1 MRAFSAFVAL
11 AFVLASAGIASAETV
26 SLTWGGP
33 GSNDYTGTMYSN
45 TGGPNGASNLIGNW
59 SETVYLP
66 TYNVSISGASDSS
79 LNGPQSVYCVDL
91 VSGVGTDGSYNL
103 TQMGASAVTLTL
115 GRVAS
120 AGGGTVPYTLA
131 DDRLRAVEYL
141 LDKDY
146 TAASGDASAALSLAL
161 WQTIYSPDA
170 SSSDLPS
177 ATIST
182 NSVAVGFDVG
192 NDLTNHDSVI
202 SAANSLLH
210 TAYGAALTFAIPST
224 DKVYLLTDTNYQD
237 FTFAVLGSQ
246 SASTPEPAG
255 LVSLASMCMI
265 GLPIGAVAY
274 RRRRQVSAR

>member
-1 MRAFSAFVAL
+1 
-11 AFVLASAGIASAETV
+11 
-26 SLTWGGP
+26 
-33 GSNDYTGTMYSN
+33 
-45 TGGPNGASNLIGNW
+45 
-59 SETVYLP
+59 
-66 TYNVSISGASDSS
+66 
-79 LNGPQSVYCVDL
+79 
-91 VSGVGTDGSYNL
+91 
-103 TQMGASAVTLTL
+103 MGASAVTLTL